1 MTSMIFIH
9 YARRSAT
16 GTQVLSGSISEGWLK
31 RERGR
36 EDRESERASTLS
48 TSVVEC
54 LPLSR
59 LLAAAAA
66 TVKMEQ
72 VCQVPLTAFASR
84 RAGRAALMASNL
96 YNRKIYDRL
105 DFFP

>member
-59 LLAAAAA
+59 LLAAAAGGDRENGA
-66 TVKMEQ
+66 SLSGAVDGLR
-72 VCQVPLTAFASR
+72 VTAR
-84 RAGRAALMASNL
+84 RPRCVNGL
-96 YNRKIYDRL
+96 
-105 DFFP
+105 